1 MDSITPDTEH
11 KQETNDNNV
20 AMPSS
25 RNDASAPRRRWSTF
39 YLSLLGP
46 KFCYVYFIFILMKD
60 INDPNQRDLLFFHFL
75 IWLEQI
81 PSSLVLQ
88 REALK
93 RPRGCKLVLWYL
105 RILFSKS
112 LKTSGF
118 NDGKGKMFMLFRSSY
133 SYFSCLS

>member
-1 MDSITPDTEH
+1 LDPWFSCAEPKEQQLDHSIPSNDVDSITPDTEH

-60 INDPNQRDLLFFHFL
+60 VNDPNQRD
-75 IWLEQI
+75 
-81 PSSLVLQ
+81 
-88 REALK
+88 
-93 RPRGCKLVLWYL
+93 
-105 RILFSKS
+105 
-112 LKTSGF
+112 
-118 NDGKGKMFMLFRSSY
+118 
-133 SYFSCLS
+133 